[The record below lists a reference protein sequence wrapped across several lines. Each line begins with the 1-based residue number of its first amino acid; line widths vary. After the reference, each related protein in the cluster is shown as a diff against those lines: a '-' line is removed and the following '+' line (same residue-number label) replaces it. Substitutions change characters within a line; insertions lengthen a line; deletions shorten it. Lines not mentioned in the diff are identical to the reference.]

1 MHSGS
6 TNEIDKIS
14 VRRFLVGST
23 ALGHRKL
30 ELYVQ
35 EAIQSA
41 GLVPARV
48 IGMDQVGTVEAGK
61 RDDLIVIAGDPLGDI
76 RNTRNVGSSSRTET
90 CIALP
95 NCGRAW
101 DISLKSEAPVGRL
114 SHLDSGFV
122 RGMRMNDGH

>member
-23 ALGHRKL
+23 ALGRREL

-35 EAIQSA
+35 EAIPSA
-41 GLVPARV
+41 GPVPARV
-48 IGMDQVGTVEAGK
+48 KSMDLGTVEAGK
-61 RDDLIVIAGDPLGDI
+61 RAVLIVIAGDPLGDI
-76 RNTRNVGSSSRTET
+76 RNTRNGRSSSRREP

-101 DISLKSEAPVGRL
+101 DISLKIWSAGRTNF
-114 SHLDSGFV
+114 SPRKWFRPRDE
-122 RGMRMNDGH
+122 DE